1 VPAKSHGK
9 VATPPFLEKP
19 LSAPLQ
25 TIRPSG
31 KPSEPLKTIRPEK
44 NGGLKKKGYCCA
56 EALGYFLSCLSLL

>member
-1 VPAKSHGK
+1 
-9 VATPPFLEKP
+9 LEKN

-44 NGGLKKKGYCCA
+44 NGGIKKKGTA
-56 EALGYFLSCLSLL
+56 AQRLLDTFCLV